1 MRDGAARPVGVKSGM
16 MTSIAPRPYRS
27 FGNYLTIG
35 DAVEMVGADC
45 VEGWGKNDLR
55 LWLDGKSA
63 DQAASSRCDAAIQ
76 RLRHW
81 LAGDQVSA
89 HTMDDEGAYVAIEP
103 VRTSKPYFDINVARS
118 LFKVSP
124 DDWAAM
130 FIDRRSLTSHLA
142 SIITAS
148 PRKAMRFRWELV
160 TSIAWKSALDMAPPR
175 VRSSLI
181 TDILLR
187 CADELGHE
195 PGEKELGPVVDDI
208 IRHLDGVIVSKGV

>member
-1 MRDGAARPVGVKSGM
+1 MKI
-16 MTSIAPRPYRS
+16 SIAPRPYRS
-27 FGNYLTIG
+27 LGNYLTLG
-35 DAVEMVGADC
+35 DAVEMIGADC
-45 VEGWGKNDLR
+45 VEGWRKNDLR
-55 LWLDGKSA
+55 QWLDGESA
-63 DQAASSRCDAAIQ
+63 DKAALSRCDVAVQ
-76 RLRHW
+76 RLKHW

-89 HTMDDEGAYVAIEP
+89 HSMDDEGAYIPVEP
-103 VRTSKPYFDINVARS
+103 VRTSKPYFDIDVARS
-118 LFKVSP
+118 LFKFCP

-130 FIDRRSLTSHLA
+130 FIDRRSLVSHLA

-160 TSIAWKSALDMAPPR
+160 ASIAWKAALDMPHPR
-175 VRSSLI
+175 VRSFLM